1 MIFKLTLADN
11 TILLCC
17 HFFFLITELYFS
29 IHAGNLQ
36 YFNSIAE
43 LLVPIRIPIKTT
55 REEIEIHPVTTE
67 AKLRKCS
74 L

>member
-11 TILLCC
+11 TILLCFL
-17 HFFFLITELYFS
+17 FFFLIIELYFS
-29 IHAGNLQ
+29 THADNLQ
-36 YFNSIAE
+36 YFKSIAE
-43 LLVPIRIPIKTT
+43 LLIPKRIPIKTT
-55 REEIEIHPVTTE
+55 REEIEIRPVTTE